1 MAAVR
6 CKLCLTSRQ
15 GCSFQKMDWG
25 ITEWPTIVATE
36 AGKAR
41 RAGAVNT
48 TRKKPSRS
56 EWGEDSMVGAQESIS
71 THTTRSQG
79 KGKKV
84 TIAPPAIPE
93 PSGSLVVDPI
103 AVQGRSHQVIIEPL
117 LPYLTILSD
126 PSRSGMDLRLK
137 RIELRAIQRREAG
150 ESLNIA
156 NMVDERGEVINK
168 LIRQMDREILQL
180 GSDLSDGGFANTR
193 EDSDDQEEESVGS
206 DIENEGVEEDGESDE
221 EEE

>member
-1 MAAVR
+1 MAAIR

-25 ITEWPTIVATE
+25 VTEWPTIVVTE

-41 RAGAVNT
+41 RAEADSK
-48 TRKKPSRS
+48 RKRLSRS
-56 EWGEDSMVGAQESIS
+56 EWREDSVVGAQESIS
-71 THTTRSQG
+71 THTMRSQG

-84 TIAPPAIPE
+84 TIAPPGTPE
-93 PSGSLVVDPI
+93 PSGSLVVDPV
-103 AVQGRSHQVIIEPL
+103 AVQGRSHQVMIEPL
-117 LPYLTILSD
+117 LPYLAILSD
-126 PSRSGMDLRLK
+126 PSRSSMDLRLK
-137 RIELRAIQRREAG
+137 RIELRAIRRREAG

-156 NMVDERGEVINK
+156 NMVDERGEVIDK

-180 GSDLSDGGFANTR
+180 ESDLSDGDFANMG
-193 EDSDDQEEESVGS
+193 EDSDDQEEEENLGS
-206 DIENEGVEEDGESDE
+206 DIDNGGVEEDGESDE